1 MICDEMTSAW
11 SAVFDVAF
19 KPVRVATRPK
29 QIAIYEPQELM
40 VDTLFEFDVSGVEG
54 KMHMMIPAASMRP
67 VEKKL
72 ASGLLDSGASDGRS
86 WSRQLTQLLCDVT
99 VLCTAEL
106 GRASVTVRQLMDLK
120 VGDILRLDRDPDSP
134 ITIFVEGLPR
144 LQGTPTLE
152 HGNIAIEV
160 ATVIE
165 QSKPKE
171 QTYKPPTPEMAP
183 QAQENEDG

>member
-1 MICDEMTSAW
+1 
-11 SAVFDVAF
+11 
-19 KPVRVATRPK
+19 
-29 QIAIYEPQELM
+29 
-40 VDTLFEFDVSGVEG
+40 
-54 KMHMMIPAASMRP
+54 
-67 VEKKL
+67 
-72 ASGLLDSGASDGRS
+72 
-86 WSRQLTQLLCDVT
+86 
-99 VLCTAEL
+99 
-106 GRASVTVRQLMDLK
+106 MDLK
-120 VGDILRLDRDPDSP
+120 VGDILWLDRDPDSL
-134 ITIFVEGLPR
+134 IIIFVEGLPR